1 MKCNPEQLHLFV
13 STTTQFYLIYF
24 VTSLKGIDLWVGGKH
39 SYLVSKYEQQ
49 QISWKQGSVAE
60 LKCKLFRTSYLTKQN
75 GFSLK
80 TKLQFPVENF

>member
-1 MKCNPEQLHLFV
+1 
-13 STTTQFYLIYF
+13 
-24 VTSLKGIDLWVGGKH
+24 VGGKH